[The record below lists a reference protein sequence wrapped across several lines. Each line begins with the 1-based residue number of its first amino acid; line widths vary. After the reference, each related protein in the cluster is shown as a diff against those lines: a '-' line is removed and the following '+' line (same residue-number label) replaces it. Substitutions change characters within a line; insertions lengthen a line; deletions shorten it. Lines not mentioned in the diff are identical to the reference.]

1 MKNFYTLLFFLLA
14 TVSILAQA
22 PEKMSY
28 QAVLRD
34 ASNTLLTNQ
43 EVGMQIS
50 ILQSTATGTAVYV
63 ETQTVTSNIN
73 GLVTLEIGTG
83 SVVSGDFTT
92 IDWSTDNYFIKTETD
107 PAGGTTYTITG
118 TSQLMSVPFAMYAK
132 TSGNAA
138 PGPQGAQGTQ
148 GIQGAIGIAGT
159 NGTNGAKGDV
169 GEKGIQGI
177 QGATGAD
184 GVSGSIGATGTA
196 GTNGTNG
203 AKGDVGAK
211 GIQGIQGATG
221 ADGVSGSIGATG
233 TAGTNGTNGAK
244 GDVGAKGIQGIQG
257 ATGADGASG
266 AIGATGADGVSGA
279 TGAAGTTGAT
289 GIQGAIGTT
298 GTNGTNGAKGDVGE
312 KGEAG
317 VAGTQG
323 IQGAI
328 GTTGTNGT
336 NGAKGDVGEN
346 GIQGT
351 QGATGTGGA
360 SGETGAQGETGA
372 TGVQGPAGVGI
383 AQTLSF
389 TSPNLELSNNGGSI
403 DITGLI
409 NDADSDSSNE
419 LQSLEEVLNQGNN
432 AAAQLK
438 NVTDPTDAQD
448 ATTKAYVDATIDAVI
463 AAALEPAKVGDYRA
477 GGVVFWLNP
486 ADNTQGLVCAL
497 QDYQDKVQWGCNT
510 TDLPSVPNVAYNN
523 GNPLGSGA
531 EMGDGEPNTAGI
543 LADCPD
549 ASAAFAA
556 RSFGPEWFLPSI
568 QELKEMYENKEDL
581 EAVPGFNSF
590 SNYYW
595 SSTENSNEGAWNQ
608 KSSDG
613 SQDDSNKEN
622 DKYVRA
628 VRAFSNSSTNGTNTG
643 DQDISG
649 IATNAT
655 AISIIETDQITQNTA
670 ITDNTNKV
678 GYTDALVSANADVV
692 ANSTNTAILNA
703 LIADLEARL
712 TALEPEPV
720 AIGDIREGGV
730 VFWVD
735 PADNTHGL
743 VCAFSD
749 YATTVEWGC
758 DDTDLIN
765 VPNVPFSD
773 EGPVGLGAEIG
784 DGINNTNNILND
796 CPSAPA
802 ALAARSLGP
811 EWFLPSINELKQMYI
826 HKTIL
831 EAVVGFSAF
840 SNYYWSSTEED
851 IDRAWK
857 QNFYDGYQNS
867 NSKDYTS
874 NVRAVRAF

>member
-1 MKNFYTLLFFLLA
+1 MKNFYTLLLFLLA

-50 ILQSTATGTAVYV
+50 ILQSTITGTAVYI
-63 ETQTVTSNIN
+63 ETQTATTNIN
-73 GLVTLEIGTG
+73 GLVSLVIG
-83 SVVSGDFTT
+83 SGISSDDFSA
-92 IDWSTDNYFIKTETD
+92 IDWSAGPYFIKTATD
-107 PAGGTTYTITG
+107 PSGGSSYTITG
-118 TSQLMSVPFAMYAK
+118 TSQLMSSPFALYAK

-148 GIQGAIGIAGT
+148 GIQGAAGAAGTDGT
-159 NGTNGAKGDV
+159 NG
-169 GEKGIQGI
+169 IQGT
-177 QGATGAD
+177 QGATGAVGAD
-184 GVSGSIGATGTA
+184 GAAGTDGTNGIQGTQGATGAVGADGAAGTDGTNGTQGTQGATGTT

-211 GIQGIQGATG
+211 GEA
-221 ADGVSGSIGATG
+221 GV
-233 TAGTNGTNGAK
+233 AGT
-244 GDVGAKGIQGIQG
+244 Q
-257 ATGADGASG
+257 
-266 AIGATGADGVSGA
+266 
-279 TGAAGTTGAT
+279 

-298 GTNGTNGAKGDVGE
+298 GTNGTNGAKGDVGA

-622 DKYVRA
+622 SKYVRA

-678 GYTDALVSANADVV
+678 GYTDALVSANADVLLNKSKV
-692 ANSTNTAILNA
+692 GQASGTTTGDMQYWNGTAWVVIATTLNEGAA
-703 LIADLEARL
+703 LQMISGVP
-712 TALEPEPV
+712 TWIGGTPPP
-720 AIGDIREGGV
+720 AIGDLRDGGI

-735 PADNTHGL
+735 GNGGGL
-743 VCAFSD
+743 VCALSD
-749 YATTVEWGC
+749 YSTMEKWGC
-758 DDTDLIN
+758 NTTDL
-765 VPNVPFSD
+765 VGLPNVAYN
-773 EGPVGLGAEIG
+773 GGNPVGPGAGIG
-784 DGINNTNNILND
+784 DGEANTNAILAD
-796 CPSAPA
+796 CPTASA
-802 ALAARSLGP
+802 ALAARTQGSD
-811 EWFLPSINELKQMYI
+811 WFLPSVNELNEMYI
-826 HKTIL
+826 HKTTL
-831 EAVVGFSAF
+831 EAVAGFSAF
-840 SNYYWSSTEED
+840 SDYYWSSTELGNNF
-851 IDRAWK
+851 AWL
-857 QNFYDGYQNS
+857 QDFSDGIQSFNNKIITIS
-867 NSKDYTS
+867 
-874 NVRAVRAF
+874 VRAVRAF